1 MRLGRKLRAMKRSSL
16 RMAAG
21 AAALAL
27 VGLAVFFA
35 ATQLLGSEDSLVTQT
50 QGSEDPVK
58 RAMDAFE
65 RDNAKPAFQGQLG
78 DFFVVQEPTTTERPC
93 PGPYESVYD
102 IDVIRESE
110 LYSEVFGQQPQ
121 MGVCPDGS
129 PVGIMFWG
137 DDVISRSYFF
147 GTPQYTLTAPR
158 ERLRLLTV
166 AGRPALAEVPIAN
179 ALVSSA
185 QLIVIERYPD
195 GDTPGIEL
203 GIVTVND
210 LDRAIALAEQILG
223 ASR

>member
-1 MRLGRKLRAMKRSSL
+1 MERSL
-16 RMAAG
+16 FRVAVG
-21 AAALAL
+21 VAALAL
-27 VGLAVFFA
+27 AGLGVFYL
-35 ATQLLGSEDSLVTQT
+35 ATQLLGSEGPLATQIL
-50 QGSEDPVK
+50 GSEDPVK
-58 RAMDAFE
+58 RARDAIDL
-65 RDNAKPAFQGQLG
+65 DNAKPTFQGQLG
-78 DFFVVQEPTTTERPC
+78 DFLVVQEPVTTERPC

-110 LYSEVFGQQPQ
+110 LYSEVFGQEPQ

-137 DDVISRSYFF
+137 EDVISRSYFF
-147 GTPQYTLTAPR
+147 GTPQYMLTAPR

-166 AGRPALAEVPIAN
+166 AGRPALAEIPIAN

-185 QLIVIERYPD
+185 QLIVIERDPD

-223 ASR
+223 VSP